1 MNFES
6 QLKNMFS
13 DAGSEINAESFLDN
27 FHQMRKR
34 KEMQIKRIKS
44 GILSSAFVLILSVFT
59 VYQLDNSASVLQKY
73 NYELSQLGITE
84 ESQNEFDE
92 EMALYLV
99 NDSDDI
105 WSTISFFYES
115 EYQPVIS
122 IVENKL

>member
-6 QLKNMFS
+6 QLKNMFK
-13 DAGSEINAESFLDN
+13 DADSEINAESFLDN
-27 FHQMRKR
+27 FHQVRKR

>member
-1 MNFES
+1 
-6 QLKNMFS
+6 MFS